1 MRSSSFPEI
10 PVSPSIRHRTDFEN
24 IWSTTTDEWM
34 SWVWT
39 SGWPLSCPDRLQGE
53 EHLVPHLLT
62 YADDGFLQELIGSSL
77 LIEDLPCARHNGSS
91 RLEIF
96 LLHLQPLSSFFA
108 TKNKQTKKTKT
119 FQGTSFCLFLWIG
132 WGLEGGKCYHWKY
145 SGMSCLHLGF
155 CIANSHFLNEL
166 FLCTFAAVSPAVSC
180 IYYTLNEYL
189 SIDLVQV
196 CDSINILWK
205 MRNLSTQS
213 VRIPTPHQKK
223 KQKKKTPQWWSLA

>member
-1 MRSSSFPEI
+1 MVIYLQIYDFYQILKCTKMRSSSFPEI

-108 TKNKQTKKTKT
+108 TKNKQTKKNKNLPGHIFLFVFVDRLRLRGRKVLSLEILRDVMSTSGVLHCQ
-119 FQGTSFCLFLWIG
+119 FAFSEWVISMYLRSSQPCSLLHILYAQWVFVNWFGTSMWQHKYIMKN
-132 WGLEGGKCYHWKY
+132 EESEHPKC
-145 SGMSCLHLGF
+145 
-155 CIANSHFLNEL
+155 
-166 FLCTFAAVSPAVSC
+166 
-180 IYYTLNEYL
+180 
-189 SIDLVQV
+189 
-196 CDSINILWK
+196 
-205 MRNLSTQS
+205 
-213 VRIPTPHQKK
+213 
-223 KQKKKTPQWWSLA
+223 